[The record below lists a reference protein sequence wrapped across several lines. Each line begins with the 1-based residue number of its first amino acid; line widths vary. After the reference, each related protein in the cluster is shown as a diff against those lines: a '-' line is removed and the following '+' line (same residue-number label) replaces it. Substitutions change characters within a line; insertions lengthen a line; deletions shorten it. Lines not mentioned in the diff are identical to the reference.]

1 VPAIWP
7 LPPYILITA
16 SMGASTLDG
25 RYKNIIYPSAS
36 ITSGAGEWMRLS
48 VDSNTQQLRERR
60 AFVRVIE
67 VSGCILSIDE
77 LCDVINFLATN

>member
-1 VPAIWP
+1 MPAIWP
-7 LPPYILITA
+7 LPPNILITGC
-16 SMGASTLDG
+16 MGASTLDG

-48 VDSNTQQLRERR
+48 VDSDPLRERR

-67 VSGCILSIDE
+67 VSGCILSRDE